1 MPQPCAH
8 VPRGDGSVA
17 TLSRSIYAQP
27 ATVPGERHDC
37 AVRALMVAACVDYNT
52 AHAACKAA
60 GRADRDGFDTN
71 GYTRAIRALIPEA
84 SAMVWEPTKTTLGPS
99 GWRIRVRRPTL
110 AAFIEQHPRGHYVV
124 HVPGHYLA
132 VVDGVVHDWGRWGR
146 TARRTHGQVGAAGEP
161 VRTAGE
167 RRGVVGYWKL
177 A

>member
-1 MPQPCAH
+1 M
-8 VPRGDGSVA
+8 A
-17 TLSRSIYAQP
+17 TTLNRSIYTQP

-60 GRADRDGFDTN
+60 GRADRAGFSVRSYTNAIQAVVPGSSGFQHIHAHVGDGAF
-71 GYTRAIRALIPEA
+71 RCRL
-84 SAMVWEPTKTTLGPS
+84 K
-99 GWRIRVRRPTL
+99 RPTL
-110 AAFIEQHPRGHYVV
+110 GAWLTERVTGHYIV

-146 TARRTHGQVGAAGEP
+146 TARRTHGQIGAAGEP

-167 RRGVVGYWKL
+167 RRGVIGYWKL
-177 A
+177 V

>member
-1 MPQPCAH
+1 M
-8 VPRGDGSVA
+8 A
-17 TLSRSIYAQP
+17 TALNRTIYAQR

-60 GRADRDGFDTN
+60 GRRDRDGFGTN

-84 SAMVWEPTKTTLGPS
+84 SAIVWERGEVA
-99 GWRIRVRRPTL
+99 GGAFRCRIKRPTL
-110 AAFIEQHPRGHYVV
+110 RAFIEQHPRGHYIV

-146 TARRTHGQVGAAGEP
+146 TARRASETIGAAGEP